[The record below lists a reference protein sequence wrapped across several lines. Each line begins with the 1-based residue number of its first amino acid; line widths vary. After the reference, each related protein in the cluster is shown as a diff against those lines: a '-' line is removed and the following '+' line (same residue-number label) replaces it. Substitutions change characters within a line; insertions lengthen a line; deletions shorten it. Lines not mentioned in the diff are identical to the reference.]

1 MKMRV
6 APLLAQFAENI
17 YPATVEKLELST
29 GVYGEFFQWSFS
41 VKKKGVPVTVTG
53 LTSTVFNPKSKFYRW
68 SSAVTGK
75 EFQDGEELDTDMLH
89 GAPCRV
95 YLVVKE
101 LDGGGSINQV
111 ERVLPREEP
120 ITPVADEEPNPFE
133 DDSIPF

>member
-95 YLVVKE
+95 YLVVIAVHLSVFE
-101 LDGGGSINQV
+101 PGGQV
-111 ERVLPREEP
+111 LGNPSPPLSLSFVMEP
-120 ITPVADEEPNPFE
+120 TSSGCPEKP
-133 DDSIPF
+133 